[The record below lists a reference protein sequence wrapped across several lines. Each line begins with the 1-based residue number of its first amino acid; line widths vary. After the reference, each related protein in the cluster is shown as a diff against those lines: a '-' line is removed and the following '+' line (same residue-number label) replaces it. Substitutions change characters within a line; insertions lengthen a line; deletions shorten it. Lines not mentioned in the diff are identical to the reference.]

1 MAISFQC
8 NGCGK
13 AYQVA
18 DHLAGETV
26 NCTACERPM
35 TVPASADAKLE
46 LAAAIAEQAG
56 PASISS
62 AIDPMLLRG
71 PTPPTPLPS
80 GPRPMP
86 KPFQRTIPPP
96 PPNLMPRM
104 TAPQAD
110 ASAIVDDAPARQE
123 HVGSVADAIAALP
136 PLTQYAD
143 LDVISPPK
151 KTPVR
156 LIGSA
161 AGVVLSDE
169 VARLVSWLLLIA
181 LLFCCIWA
189 GRHVAEVVRQRN
201 DIPEAFKSGFPVF
214 IALQAIKSAVTFF
227 FLFAP
232 TLLLA
237 CALACNWTQWDL
249 PNNAYLRA
257 CGAATLP
264 SLFIAGWIMLV
275 TQRALI
281 ALLIVVIAT
290 PFLLVIALK
299 ELMGLKWPTT
309 FVAALLLLVIVPV
322 EAVAMMFVAT
332 PINREI
338 ARIAGVDEEALKQW
352 AAEHPE
358 ELAAIRQARGLSAPS
373 WTHTAPAVVE
383 QPDPLGNS
391 LDPTIAEMREALNK
405 SRAQTKEEIEKER
418 DGFAAKIAP
427 LKPAG
432 GTYSASWNQANAWI
446 TQLTGAAAAAPS
458 GATPNDLL
466 TPVEDHPLP
475 VPVAESG
482 AFADESFGFKS
493 IRVRP
498 TTNAKIDLHAF
509 STRDTMQRW
518 LVDDA
523 GAVELSMTPV
533 LDPKQQRPWIADR
546 RVIAE
551 LAAQR
556 NLFVVV
562 IEGKTDSTVGRLN
575 GLMWTRAI
583 SRDTFGH
590 PTEAVYAARLPQA
603 WLVARMTIQRGYRGQ
618 DVDADRFVQGI
629 RLTEPGDTAALD
641 PYDPARVV
649 ERFGAIREDPSEVL
663 RAAGEP
669 GLDALLAY
677 AARLGDATPIRARAL
692 LDDLASSHLN
702 DEPQPM
708 DVGVALATIT
718 GSGADNTKRYALHR
732 LAVTPAV
739 ERRDEAA
746 AALEKIISTDAFGH
760 VSEAAADALRVWWRP
775 QTVENLL
782 PLLDEKVWPL
792 SKRDAAIKVLA
803 RTHDKQA
810 VFPIVRWIVKYPQG
824 VVPALKEMGSI
835 AEDEV
840 IKLLRQPDASVRANA
855 ARILSEIGTEKCL
868 LELRRAADD
877 PRDVAA
883 AAVARSSLENVL
895 ARVKQA
901 KSIAAP

>member
-35 TVPASADAKLE
+35 TVPASAEAKLE
-46 LAAAIAEQAG
+46 LATAIAEQTA
-56 PASISS
+56 PATASS
-62 AIDPMLLRG
+62 AIDPILLRG
-71 PTPPTPLPS
+71 PTPPTPPPP

-96 PPNLMPRM
+96 PPPSLLPPSPRGILDD
-104 TAPQAD
+104 TP
-110 ASAIVDDAPARQE
+110 ASVEE
-123 HVGSVADAIAALP
+123 HQPTIAEAIAALP

-143 LDVISPPK
+143 LDIISPPK
-151 KTPVR
+151 KTRPR
-156 LIGSA
+156 LLGRA
-161 AGVVLSDE
+161 TGLVLSDE

-181 LLFCCIWA
+181 LLFCCIWG
-189 GRHVAEVVRQRN
+189 GRHIAEVVRQRN

-227 FLFAP
+227 FIFAP

-237 CALACNWTQWDL
+237 CALACSWTQWDL
-249 PNNAYLRA
+249 PNNAFLRA

-275 TQRALI
+275 SQRALI
-281 ALLIVVIAT
+281 ALLIVVVAT
-290 PFLLVIALK
+290 PFLLIIGLK

-322 EAVAMMFVAT
+322 EAVAMVFVST

-338 ARIAGVDEEALKQW
+338 AKIAGVDEEALRQW

-358 ELAAIRQARGLSAPS
+358 ELAAVRQSRGVSAPN
-373 WTHTAPAVVE
+373 WTRTAPAAVE
-383 QPDPLGNS
+383 QPDPLGNL
-391 LDPTIAEMREALNK
+391 LDPTIAEMREAMNK
-405 SRAQTKEEIEKER
+405 SRAQTKEEIEKVR
-418 DGFAAKIAP
+418 DAFSDKIAP
-427 LKPAG
+427 LNPANG
-432 GTYSASWNQANAWI
+432 AYSRSWNEANNWI
-446 TQLTGAAAAAPS
+446 SQLTNAAASAPR
-458 GATPNDLL
+458 GATPTDQF
-466 TPVEDHPLP
+466 TSIEDPPLA
-475 VPVAESG
+475 VPVAETG
-482 AFADESFGFKS
+482 AIADDSCGFKS

-498 TTNAKIDLHAF
+498 TKDAKIDLTAF
-509 STRDTMQRW
+509 STRDMTQRW
-518 LVDDA
+518 LVGEA
-523 GAVELSMTPV
+523 GVIELSITPM

-556 NLFVVV
+556 NLFAVV
-562 IEGKTDSTVGRLN
+562 IEGKTDVTVGRMN
-575 GLMWTRAI
+575 GLAWTRAI

-629 RLTEPGDTAALD
+629 RLTQPGDTAALD
-641 PYDPARVV
+641 PYDPSRMVDRYA
-649 ERFGAIREDPSEVL
+649 EMREDPSEVL
-663 RAAGEP
+663 RAAGEV

-677 AARLGDATPIRARAL
+677 AARLGDSTPLRARSL

-702 DEPQPM
+702 DEPRPI
-708 DVGVALATIT
+708 DVGVALATI
-718 GSGADNTKRYALHR
+718 SGAGGDNTKRYALKR

-739 ERRDEAA
+739 ERRDEIA
-746 AALEKIISTDAFGH
+746 AALEKVISNDAFGH
-760 VSEAAADALRVWWRP
+760 VSDPAADALRVWWRP

-782 PLLDEKVWPL
+782 PLLDERVWPL

-810 VFPIVRWIVKYPQG
+810 VLPIVRWIIKDPEG
-824 VVPALKEMGSI
+824 VVPALKEMGPI

-840 IKLLRQPDASVRANA
+840 IKLLRQPDAKVRTNA
-855 ARILSEIGTEKCL
+855 ARILSDVGTEKCL
-868 LELRRAADD
+868 IELRRAAND

-883 AAVARSSLENVL
+883 AAVARSSLESVL
-895 ARVKQA
+895 ARVKQS
-901 KSIAAP
+901 KS